1 MFALQIQ
8 SISGEKIAHQ
18 GREVP
23 LAVIELVEVLPYC
36 GVSVFLL
43 LTGDQIQA
51 LIETSGRGRRE
62 L

>member
-1 MFALQIQ
+1 MQGIA
-8 SISGEKIAHQ
+8 GEKIAHP

-23 LAVIELVEVLPYC
+23 LAVIELVELLPYC

-51 LIETSGRGRRE
+51 LIETTADGKHFNF
-62 L
+62 